1 MCCFNTNNNTTF
13 EVTHTHTHGRG
24 EEEEAFFLLL
34 FSLSFVVSF
43 LERDLT
49 KTVLWYHLFPNNF
62 RVRDELE
69 TLCDAASR
77 KDDDDD
83 ARVALRCRQ
92 REGNDH
98 HKRRRA

>member
-1 MCCFNTNNNTTF
+1 MCCFNTNTNTNTF
-13 EVTHTHTHGRG
+13 EVTHTKHTRGRG
-24 EEEEAFFLLL
+24 EEEAFFL
-34 FSLSFVVSF
+34 
-43 LERDLT
+43 

-69 TLCDAASR
+69 TLCDNAASR